1 MKKNPKDKNTK
12 AKDGKPLKDIIPP
25 NYQHIRDPFP
35 INPPQ
40 TIEKEYTPENLP
52 KELNEEWPSDETDI
66 ETLQSSLLENPE
78 EIFKDPDEEKIFL
91 PKSLYTDYL
100 NEEIK
105 WSRPIHYIIEN
116 KLENDIRTHLP
127 KKNVYKFREKV
138 HEKFKEEERKKKM
151 EEEGIIEQ
159 KSEKSDSDDNNVTG
173 KKDENAVYKD
183 YFNILRTKP
192 NITVVKFIQRQET
205 EEEYNERI
213 EREKEEIEKFK
224 IEKKKNKNLEPR
236 ITEVNMEKQKINEAS
251 PSKINM
257 KESYPIYCRWLASIF
272 EIIKDRNITDVNSN
286 CTLFQRI
293 FPQEN
298 GVPIYNPKGIYWI
311 KLYNLGKLRKIV
323 IDDRMP
329 CDKYDRFFLP
339 KCDSLEEIWPAIL
352 TKALIKLYSYKIV
365 SNNFKECGD
374 YEIIYALTG
383 FIPEMV
389 DLIHEKN
396 LYKMFE
402 NYTNENIN
410 NNNNENE
417 ENKNEDKKDEVSVKQ
432 DIEKNNINNSS
443 FLSHEKSNDT
453 QLNIENTYNE
463 ENSKFIFLE
472 KALSDENYTE
482 NNCYMFCYK
491 KTNEQPK
498 EEFGKK
504 MEIEPQKVFDASQSR
519 KRMNSLSSSPNKKGG
534 VIVIHGK
541 KNRKVSIKVDNVD
554 ELKKEMEKEE
564 KQLIAA
570 GQRRRRSSL
579 IRFKTISSQNN
590 KVILE
595 IEKKKIE
602 ILNKKNE
609 NLDDSNSNKFSNDNT
624 INRSKQGSKGN
635 PQSPIKE
642 RNVDLFMDKIYIGVI
657 YDIIEFFSNYNYN
670 MSRLVPIDFSDLRA
684 MIKNFNTN
692 NIFKQLSREE
702 KRKYIQQLKEIK
714 MKQKEEKTKRIES
727 LKSKGKMYY
736 SIKIQNSAVE
746 EPVFV
751 RSHKDEEIEMTK
763 KILLNKWEFP
773 PIEYLEHVYQ
783 ESHPH
788 QENNEPITPINQNK
802 NEHDEHEKKKKKEYT
817 WSKDVYM
824 QLIENNTEQF
834 KEQKEPLIRKEG
846 TWIEPNDFFK
856 CFDSFI
862 ILYNPKI
869 YSNIFDWDNL
879 WYDTN
884 DVMSINT
891 QNKVLRLIPNE
902 NTKKS
907 YMVIVF
913 GVNCDNKFIFRDAP
927 FTIHFI
933 LLRKDD
939 KVEDGRIIT
948 LDSFFGT
955 KHIDQLNTN
964 EEYFIVFTGGLF
976 PTGFYLKFYSDFT
989 IEPLLYNDYLTDYRG
1004 YTKQTYNID
1013 HPNLNK
1019 NEFYVL
1025 LRVLVKLEVKTK
1037 FVVINNS
1044 SKDKALKDYTEL
1056 YICENGNGN
1065 FKRNIAFDNIIELQP
1080 KQYFFVITCVPPYN
1094 VESDSF
1100 DIDILSYPEDNQI
1113 LDVSQTNT
1121 AIPGEVNKAQAQLEQ
1136 IEHIN
1141 PYDIT
1146 DKYKQNKHFILFKEY
1161 IFSGDI
1167 VYSSLNIKMRQF
1179 KKKEEEEEEKE
1190 ENKKEEEQ
1198 TTKSKKNPKE
1208 STTSQPTSDMIEVP
1222 LDIPIR
1228 LKLELYDKEDNL
1240 IYETD
1245 FYNQIT
1251 LHNMIFEGQPVTEQ
1265 KGKKEKTKEKEEE
1278 TETNKPYRL
1287 VCYLDESELPDLY
1300 KNLNPEEEY
1309 LDWIIRVFSSD
1320 TLGFCEDTHKE
1331 DKEKAVIASWEEAE
1345 PGRAE
1350 KAKNSR
1356 RRFLLMKKKNNG
1368 DELDEEEEKFLSEVR
1383 ERKTEENKNEE
1394 NNQNNKNVKG
1404 KTDKGKKDKGKNEEK
1419 KEDEEKERTEINFNK
1434 KTSKVE
1440 DHSSLYIKN
1449 FLYYAYDKRCIT
1461 YDHMFEQEQK
1471 VLNTEDVTNEKETNI
1486 IKAYEENE
1494 KMYNESEEDKEKKKN
1509 EFIEENKKLYEE
1521 ILTKRKDE
1529 EKKKEEVLKGRD
1541 DVKSILLVR
1550 AEAEVKLKELV
1561 ELLEESENNENDD
1574 KKKKESNKF
1583 DFNSAFETYNEI
1595 IKSELKHPLIEV
1607 AFNLLSKKKEKIIEE
1622 ELKKAGKGKEKEI
1635 ALKLLEEIRS
1645 NHWNISEELLNKL
1658 DGIAE

>member
-1 MKKNPKDKNTK
+1 MKN
-12 AKDGKPLKDIIPP
+12 LKKK
-25 NYQHIRDPFP
+25 
-35 INPPQ
+35 
-40 TIEKEYTPENLP
+40 KE
-52 KELNEEWPSDETDI
+52 
-66 ETLQSSLLENPE
+66 
-78 EIFKDPDEEKIFL
+78 
-91 PKSLYTDYL
+91 
-100 NEEIK
+100 
-105 WSRPIHYIIEN
+105 
-116 KLENDIRTHLP
+116 
-127 KKNVYKFREKV
+127 
-138 HEKFKEEERKKKM
+138 KKM
-151 EEEGIIEQ
+151 EEEGIIEH
-159 KSEKSDSDDNNVTG
+159 KSEKSDSDDNNITG

-236 ITEVNMEKQKINEAS
+236 ITEVNMEKLKINEAS

-272 EIIKDRNITDVNSN
+272 EIIKDRNITDVNTN

-293 FPQEN
+293 YPQEN

-339 KCDSLEEIWPAIL
+339 KCDNLEEIWPAIL

-389 DLIHEKN
+389 DLIKEKN
-396 LYKMFE
+396 LYKMFD
-402 NYTNENIN
+402 NYNNENV
-410 NNNNENE
+410 NNNENE
-417 ENKNEDKKDEVSVKQ
+417 DNKNEDKKDEGSIKQ
-432 DIEKNNINNSS
+432 DIEKNNISKVNNSS
-443 FLSHEKSNDT
+443 FLSHGKSNNET
-453 QLNIENTYNE
+453 ELNIDNNINNE

-498 EEFGKK
+498 LEYDKK
-504 MEIEPQKVFDASQSR
+504 MEIQPQKVYDSSQR
-519 KRMNSLSSSPNKKGG
+519 RIRMNSLSSSPNKKG
-534 VIVIHGK
+534 VVVIHGK
-541 KNRKVSIKVDNVD
+541 KNRKVSIKVDNAE
-554 ELKKEMEKEE
+554 ELKKEIEKEE

-570 GQRRRRSSL
+570 GQRRSSL
-579 IRFKTISSQNN
+579 IRFKTLSSQNN
-590 KVILE
+590 KVLLE
-595 IEKKKIE
+595 LEKRKME
-602 ILNKKNE
+602 LLNKKND
-609 NLDDSNSNKFSNDNT
+609 NLDDSNSNKLSNDNT
-624 INRSKQGSKGN
+624 INRSKGSKIN

-642 RNVDLFMDKIYIGVI
+642 RIVDIYMDKIYIGVI

-727 LKSKGKMYY
+727 LKTKGKMYY

-746 EPVFV
+746 EPVFI
-751 RSHKDEEIEMTK
+751 RSHTDEEIEMTK

-783 ESHPH
+783 QSHPN
-788 QENNEPITPINQNK
+788 QENNESITQINQNK
-802 NEHDEHEKKKKKEYT
+802 NENDESDKKKKKEYT

-846 TWIEPNDFFK
+846 TWIEPNDFFN

-879 WYDTN
+879 WYDTK

-891 QNKVLRLIPNE
+891 QNKVLHLVPNE

-913 GVNCDNKFIFRDAP
+913 CVNSDNKFIFRDAP

-933 LLRKDD
+933 LLKKDD
-939 KVEDGRIIT
+939 KIEDGRIIT

-989 IEPLLYNDYLTDYRG
+989 IEPLLYNDYLSDYRG
-1004 YTKQTYNID
+1004 YTKQTYTIE

-1025 LRVLVKLEVKTK
+1025 LRVSVKLEVKTK
-1037 FVVINNS
+1037 FVVINNNT
-1044 SKDKALKDYTEL
+1044 KDKALKDYTEL

-1065 FKRNIAFDNIIELQP
+1065 FKRNITFDNIFELQP
-1080 KQYFFVITCVPPYN
+1080 KQYFFVITCIPPYN
-1094 VESDSF
+1094 VEGDTF

-1121 AIPGEVNKAQAQLEQ
+1121 AIPGDVNKAQAQLEQ

-1146 DKYKQNKHFILFKEY
+1146 DKYIPNKHFILFKEY

-1179 KKKEEEEEEKE
+1179 KKKEEEVEED
-1190 ENKKEEEQ
+1190 KKEEEQ
-1198 TTKSKKNPKE
+1198 DTKAKKPQKDTNP
-1208 STTSQPTSDMIEVP
+1208 SQPTSDMIEIP
-1222 LDIPIR
+1222 IDIPIR
-1228 LKLELYDKEDNL
+1228 LKLELYDKEDNI

-1251 LHNMIFEGQPVTEQ
+1251 LHNIIFEGQTITEQ
-1265 KGKKEKTKEKEEE
+1265 KGKKDKGKDEE

-1287 VCYLDESELPDLY
+1287 ICYLDESELPDIY
-1300 KNLNPEEEY
+1300 RNLNPEEEY

-1331 DKEKAVIASWEEAE
+1331 DKERAVIASWEEAE

-1356 RRFLLMKKKNNG
+1356 RRYLLMKKKNNG
-1368 DELDEEEEKFLSEVR
+1368 DELDEEEEKFLSEIR
-1383 ERKTEENKNEE
+1383 IRKTEENKNED

-1404 KTDKGKKDKGKNEEK
+1404 KNDKVKNVKGKNEDE
-1419 KEDEEKERTEINFNK
+1419 KEDEKKERTEINFNK
-1434 KTSKVE
+1434 KTSTVTQ
-1440 DHSSLYIKN
+1440 HSSLYIKN
-1449 FLYYAYDKRCIT
+1449 FLFYAYDKRCIT

-1486 IKAYEENE
+1486 LRAYEENE
-1494 KMYNESEEDKEKKKN
+1494 KLYTESEEDKEKKKN

-1521 ILTKRKDE
+1521 ILTKRKDD

-1561 ELLEESENNENDD
+1561 ELLEESESKNNEIDD
-1574 KKKKESNKF
+1574 KKKKDSNKF
-1583 DFNSAFETYNEI
+1583 DFNSAFEIYNEI

-1607 AFNLLSKKKEKIIEE
+1607 AFNLLSKKKEVIIEE
-1622 ELKKAGKGKEKEI
+1622 ELKKAVKGKEKEI
-1635 ALKLLEEIRS
+1635 GLKLLEDIRL

-1658 DGIAE
+1658 DSIVE

>member
-12 AKDGKPLKDIIPP
+12 AKDGKPLKDIIPS
-25 NYQHIRDPFP
+25 NYQHIRDPLP
-35 INPPQ
+35 INSPQ
-40 TIEKEYTPENLP
+40 TIEKEYTPENYP

-66 ETLQSSLLENPE
+66 QNFQSPLLENPE

-91 PKSLYTDYL
+91 PKSLYSDYL

-105 WSRPIHYIIEN
+105 WSRPLHYIIEN
-116 KLENDIRTHLP
+116 KLENDIRAHLP
-127 KKNVYKFREKV
+127 KKNAFKFREKV
-138 HEKFKEEERKKKM
+138 HEKFREEERKKKM
-151 EEEGIIEQ
+151 EEEGILEQ
-159 KSEKSDSDDNNVTG
+159 KSEKSDSEDNNITG

-257 KESYPIYCRWLASIF
+257 KETYPIYCRWLASIF

-311 KLYNLGKLRKIV
+311 KLYNLGKLRKVI

-339 KCDSLEEIWPAIL
+339 KCDNLEEIWPAIL
-352 TKALIKLYSYKIV
+352 TKALIKLFSYKIV
-365 SNNFKECGD
+365 SNNFRECGD
-374 YEIIYALTG
+374 YEVIYALTG

-389 DLIHEKN
+389 DLVNEKN

-402 NYTNENIN
+402 NYNDEK

-417 ENKNEDKKDEVSVKQ
+417 ENKNEDKKDEVVNKE
-432 DIEKNNINNSS
+432 DTEKNNISKMNNSS
-443 FLSHEKSNDT
+443 FISHEKTNNEIEF
-453 QLNIENTYNE
+453 NIENNE
-463 ENSKFIFLE
+463 ENSKYIFLE

-498 EEFGKK
+498 EDIGKK
-504 MEIEPQKVFDASQSR
+504 MEIEPQRIYDTNQKR
-519 KRMNSLSSSPNKKGG
+519 RMNSLTSSPQKGG
-534 VIVIHGK
+534 VVIIHGK
-541 KNRKVSIKVDNVD
+541 KNRKVSIKFDNAED
-554 ELKKEMEKEE
+554 LKKEIEKEE

-590 KVILE
+590 KVILD
-595 IEKKKIE
+595 IDKKKIE
-602 ILNKKNE
+602 IIAKKFE
-609 NLDDSNSNKFSNDNT
+609 NLEDSNSNKFSKDNT
-624 INRSKQGSKGN
+624 VNQSKTGLKN
-635 PQSPIKE
+635 NQSPIKE
-642 RNVDLFMDKIYIGVI
+642 RTDLYMDKIYIGVI

-702 KRKYIQQLKEIK
+702 KRKYIHQLKEIK

-736 SIKIQNSAVE
+736 SIKIQNASIE
-746 EPVFV
+746 EPVFI
-751 RSHKDEEIEMTK
+751 RNHTDEEIEMTK
-763 KILLNKWEFP
+763 KILLNKWQFP

-783 ESHPH
+783 QTHPH
-788 QENNEPITPINQNK
+788 QENEPTSPINQNK

-869 YSNIFDWDNL
+869 YSNNFDWDNL
-879 WYDTN
+879 WYDTK

-891 QNKVLRLIPNE
+891 QNKVLHLVPNE

-913 GVNCDNKFIFRDAP
+913 CVNIDNKFIFRDAP
-927 FTIHFI
+927 FNIHFI
-933 LLRKDD
+933 LLKKDD
-939 KVEDGRIIT
+939 KIEDGRIIT

-955 KHIDQLNTN
+955 KHIDQLKPN

-976 PTGFYLKFYSDFT
+976 PTGFYLKFFSDFT
-989 IEPLLYNDYLTDYRG
+989 IEPLLYNDYLSDFRG
-1004 YTKQTYNID
+1004 YTKQSYTIEY
-1013 HPNLNK
+1013 PNLNK
-1019 NEFYVL
+1019 NDFYVL
-1025 LRVLVKLEVKTK
+1025 LRVSVKLEVKTK
-1037 FVVINNS
+1037 FVVINNNT
-1044 SKDKALKDYTEL
+1044 KDKALKDYTEL
-1056 YICENGNGN
+1056 YVCENGNGN
-1065 FKRNIAFDNIIELQP
+1065 FKRNIIFDNIFELQP
-1080 KQYFFVITCVPPYN
+1080 KQYFFVITCIPPYN

-1100 DIDILSYPEDNQI
+1100 DIDILSFPEDNQI

-1136 IEHIN
+1136 IEHIT
-1141 PYDIT
+1141 PYDIS

-1179 KKKEEEEEEKE
+1179 KKKEEEEKE
-1190 ENKKEEEQ
+1190 ENKKEEEEQ
-1198 TTKSKKNPKE
+1198 NHKSKKNQKDQNP
-1208 STTSQPTSDMIEVP
+1208 SQPLSDMIEIP
-1222 LDIPIR
+1222 IEFPIR
-1228 LKLELYDKEDNL
+1228 LKLELYDKEDTL

-1251 LHNMIFEGQPVTEQ
+1251 LHNIIFEGQTVNEQ
-1265 KGKKEKTKEKEEE
+1265 KGKKEKGKEKEKEEE
-1278 TETNKPYRL
+1278 ETNKPYRL
-1287 VCYLDESELPDLY
+1287 ICYLDESELPDSY
-1300 KNLNPEEEY
+1300 KNLNPDEEY

-1368 DELDEEEEKFLSEVR
+1368 EELDEEEEKFLSEVR
-1383 ERKTEENKNEE
+1383 IRKTEESKNEDNE
-1394 NNQNNKNVKG
+1394 KNKNVKG
-1404 KTDKGKKDKGKNEEK
+1404 KNVKEKKEKGKNEEK

-1434 KTSKVE
+1434 KTSTVE
-1440 DHSSLYIKN
+1440 EHSSLYIKN

-1486 IKAYEENE
+1486 LKAYEENE
-1494 KMYNESEEDKEKKKN
+1494 KMYTESEEDKEKKKN
-1509 EFIEENKKLYEE
+1509 EFVEENKKLYEE
-1521 ILTKRKDE
+1521 ILTKRKDD

-1561 ELLEESENNENDD
+1561 ELIEESENKNKENDD

-1583 DFNSAFETYNEI
+1583 DFNSAFETYQEI
-1595 IKSELKHPLIEV
+1595 VKSELKHPLIEK
-1607 AFNLLSKKKEKIIEE
+1607 AFNLLSKKKEEIIEE
-1622 ELKKAGKGKEKEI
+1622 ELKKAGKGKEKEV
-1635 ALKLLEEIRS
+1635 ALKLLEDIRF
-1645 NHWNISEELLNKL
+1645 NHWKVSDELLTKL
-1658 DGIAE
+1658 DGLVE